1 AGADAVQRAVNGEL
15 EQGARMRRGTA
26 RGSGLYTLQAQG
38 IEVQTVAK
46 GLKEAHRILLGHVY
60 VAAAMAC
67 GSLPAF
73 GCPRYPLGKPLG
85 THHAPGQDFTLT
97 THLTL
102 DKPYAIGAYF
112 VQC

>member
-1 AGADAVQRAVNGEL
+1 MPPAYDGDIISAIVKDHKEFSHSLAL
-15 EQGARMRRGTA
+15 EPTRHSLR
-26 RGSGLYTLQAQG
+26 S
-38 IEVQTVAK
+38 
-46 GLKEAHRILLGHVY
+46 Y
-60 VAAAMAC
+60 VAAAMAR